1 LICDGFVRGY
11 TTWSF
16 HGEASSSNMNPGN
29 SDGVV
34 LIEEAKDDE
43 MSELLRDLAGGL
55 DDGGNFEDNSS
66 DLQPSDDLRALQK

>member
-1 LICDGFVRGY
+1 
-11 TTWSF
+11 
-16 HGEASSSNMNPGN
+16 MNPGN